1 MRRVASSRWLT
12 GACLLALAGG
22 CRTAP
27 APVAEGDPETPALAA
42 LSAEGQARGDSLAYY
57 AKGLL
62 DERRRDYESALSN
75 FQAAARLAPDNEELA
90 LRVALLLLQQ
100 RRVDEAV
107 GVMDEAYRLQPD
119 SDKILRWT
127 ILVHRAAGH
136 TDRVI
141 ELYRDL
147 IRREPANADP
157 YIELTA
163 LLVQESRHDEAIRL
177 LEAGRDQVAEPLDL
191 LRLLAGLHAEKAETA
206 TDDRE
211 AGRAREAAIRTLESA
226 REKAPADT
234 SILFQLGDLYIA
246 DQQIERAV
254 EYFEA
259 VEQEKPDSLLIRQKL
274 ALSFLKLGDKDRAIQ
289 ALENLTRQAPG
300 HPRLF
305 FYLGE
310 LYHDKGDTEKALFNF
325 SLAEKAFP
333 NDPTPLLRKALILS
347 EDLKQPE
354 KAARALEEGLENK
367 PEDVHL
373 LEMLAY
379 VLYDMKD
386 YAGALALFQKRHELA
401 LQDEDGAGPLFYFN
415 YALAA
420 EAADRV
426 DEAAKHLREAVR
438 LNPAYLEAYLRHAFD
453 QEDDALLSRCIRVLD
468 KLARLQPREPTVYY
482 YMALLHSS
490 RKAYPEALAAFEK
503 ADEHAGKSAFL
514 GDALDA
520 KFYFWY
526 GAAAERNGEF
536 ERAEKLIERCLKL
549 DSQHA
554 DAYNYLAYMWA
565 EKGVHLDR
573 AEEYVRKALAV
584 NPTSAAFI
592 DTLGWI
598 YYMRGDYAKALE
610 QLSKA
615 AELLPEDPT
624 ILEHLGDA
632 LDKLGQQDKAL
643 PQWKR
648 SFVLEPGNEGVAKK
662 LKQAGVD
669 LAPLRAEA
677 EALRK
682 EIETGKQEPASTP

>member
-1 MRRVASSRWLT
+1 MAGVL
-12 GACLLALAGG
+12 LLAAAGG
-22 CRTAP
+22 CRTVPPPVVIVNPEAP
-27 APVAEGDPETPALAA
+27 DLAA
-42 LSAEGQARGDSLAYY
+42 LSAEGQARADSLACY

-62 DERRRDYESALSN
+62 DERRRDYASALSN

-107 GVMDEAYRLQPD
+107 GVMDEATRHQPD

-136 TDRVI
+136 TERVI

-163 LLVQESRHDEAIRL
+163 LLIQEGRHDEAIRL
-177 LEAGRDQVAEPLDL
+177 LESGRDRVDEPLDL
-191 LRLLAGLHAEKAETA
+191 LRLLAGLHAEKAEAA

-211 AGRAREAAIRTLESA
+211 AGRSRAAAIQILESA

-289 ALENLTRQAPG
+289 ALEELTRQAPG

-333 NDPTPLLRKALILS
+333 DDPTPLLRKALILS
-347 EDLKQPE
+347 EDLKQPAE
-354 KAARALEEGLENK
+354 AARALEEGLENR

-386 YAGALALFQKRHELA
+386 YARALALFEKRHELA
-401 LQDEDGAGPLFYFN
+401 VRDEDGASPLFYFN

-426 DEAAKHLREAVR
+426 DEAAKHLHEAIQ
-438 LNPAYLEAYLRHAFD
+438 LNPAYIEAYLRHAFD
-453 QEDDALLSRCIRVLD
+453 QEDDASLSRCIRVLD
-468 KLARLQPREPTVYY
+468 KLARLQPRDPTTHY

-490 RKAYPEALAAFEK
+490 RKAYPEALSAFEK
-503 ADEHAGKSAFL
+503 ADERAEKSAFL
-514 GDALDA
+514 GEALDA

-536 ERAEKLIERCLKL
+536 ERAEKLIGRCLKL
-549 DSQHA
+549 DPQHA

-565 EKGVHLDR
+565 EKGRHLDR

-598 YYMRGDYAKALE
+598 YYMRGDYPKALE
-610 QLSKA
+610 QLAKA

-624 ILEHLGDA
+624 ILDHLGDA
-632 LDKLGQQDKAL
+632 FDKLGQKDKAL
-643 PQWKR
+643 PRWER
-648 SFVLEPGNEGVAKK
+648 SFILDPQNEDVARK

-682 EIETGKQEPASTP
+682 QNETGGKKSESKQ